1 MRRRLLTIANEL
13 QEIRDDWTDD
23 AYPELDGDWTDEE
36 LMIAAGNAAFARN
49 RRKHTE
55 TEEGGE

>member
-1 MRRRLLTIANEL
+1 MNEWPRSRRQCDEL
-13 QEIRDDWTDD
+13 TDD
-23 AYPELDGDWTDEE
+23 AYGEEHGPWTDEE

-55 TEEGGE
+55 TEECGE

>member
-1 MRRRLLTIANEL
+1 MKWE
-13 QEIRDDWTDD
+13 DD
-23 AYPELDGDWTDEE
+23 AYNEECGPWTDEE

-55 TEEGGE
+55 TEECGE

>member
-1 MRRRLLTIANEL
+1 MTN
-13 QEIRDDWTDD
+13 WTDD